1 MPSPGNSFWTPSSS
15 SDEASAMIKR
25 PIVCGSFR
33 KRRLTQPNSAE
44 RLSSSAAISKMESM
58 GGFAFVAVRQRV

>member
-1 MPSPGNSFWTPSSS
+1 MISS
-15 SDEASAMIKR
+15 

-44 RLSSSAAISKMESM
+44 RLSSNAAISKMESM
-58 GGFAFVAVRQRV
+58 GGSRFVTTDGEFRGGEQASEW